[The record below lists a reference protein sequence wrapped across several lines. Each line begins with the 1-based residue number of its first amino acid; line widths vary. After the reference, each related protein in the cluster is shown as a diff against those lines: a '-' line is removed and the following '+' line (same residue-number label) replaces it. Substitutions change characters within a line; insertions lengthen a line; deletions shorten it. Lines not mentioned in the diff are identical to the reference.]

1 MYAVIVREDKNVKYF
16 SEDGFTVSVVEK
28 NYKTKQP
35 YMKPLKNG
43 CQYLVG
49 TEKEAVAL
57 IELINETLEVVGV
70 IKNDTNEYEDILQ
83 NKEDL
88 YQRNAELANTE
99 NREHKPNMTTQ
110 VYHMMYQL
118 KNKKR
123 DSTCKFITVWQD
135 NTYEV
140 HEGEPSMG
148 AQLYDDEG
156 HNKVFYYAKGSD
168 EAVRKY
174 HEMLCDL
181 KEQGYAERYS
191 SGGDM
196 KVAEAVQEYKP
207 SPRYIIGNYHV
218 KLVRESSARYKNK
231 VVQCADDA
239 ADIAWQYLQDRDR
252 ETLIVLL
259 LDSQN
264 TCIGINEVSMGSLT
278 QSVTHPRE
286 VFKPAIL
293 SNAAAIILAHNHPS
307 GKTNASK
314 SDIEITEQMVKAG
327 KILGIGVLD
336 HVIVG
341 YNTMRTSI
349 KEEGR
354 VNFD

>member
-1 MYAVIVREDKNVKYF
+1 MYAVIIREDKNVKYF

-49 TEKEAVAL
+49 TEKEAVAM
-57 IELINETLEVVGV
+57 IELINETIEVVGV

-99 NREHKPNMTTQ
+99 NREHKPNVTAQ
-110 VYHMMYQL
+110 VYHMMYQM
-118 KNKKR
+118 NKKQ
-123 DSTCKFITVWQD
+123 DNTCKFITVWQD
-135 NTYEV
+135 STYEV

-168 EAVRKY
+168 EAIRKY

-181 KEQGYAERYS
+181 KEQGYTERCS

-349 KEEGR
+349 KEGR

>member
-1 MYAVIVREDKNVKYF
+1 MYAVIIREDKNVKYF

-28 NYKTKQP
+28 NYKTQQP

-49 TEKEAVAL
+49 TEKEAVAM
-57 IELINETLEVVGV
+57 IELINETIEVVGV
-70 IKNDTNEYEDILQ
+70 IKNDTNDYGDILQ

-88 YQRNAELANTE
+88 YQRNAELAKAE
-99 NREHKPNMTTQ
+99 DREHKPNMVAQ

-118 KNKKR
+118 NKKQ
-123 DSTCKFITVWQD
+123 DNTCKFITVWD
-135 NTYEV
+135 DDTYEV
-140 HEGEPSMG
+140 REGEPQLG
-148 AQLYDDEG
+148 AQLYDE

-168 EAVRKY
+168 EAIRKY

-181 KEQGYAERYS
+181 KEQGYTERGS
-191 SGGDM
+191 SGDM

-218 KLVRESSARYKNK
+218 KLVREGCARYKSK

>member
-1 MYAVIVREDKNVKYF
+1 MYAVIIREDKNVKYF

-28 NYKTKQP
+28 NYKTQQP

-49 TEKEAVAL
+49 TEKEAVTM
-57 IELINETLEVVGV
+57 IELINETIEVVGV

-88 YQRNAELANTE
+88 YQRNVELANKE
-99 NREHKPNMTTQ
+99 GREHKPSMTAQ
-110 VYHMMYQL
+110 VCHMMYQL
-118 KNKKR
+118 NKKQG
-123 DSTCKFITVWQD
+123 STCKFITVWD
-135 NTYEV
+135 NDTYEV
-140 HEGEPSMG
+140 SEGEPQLG
-148 AQLYDDEG
+148 AQLYDE
-156 HNKVFYYAKGSD
+156 HNKVFYYAKASE
-168 EAVRKY
+168 EAVIKY
-174 HEMLCDL
+174 QEKLKDL
-181 KEQGYAERYS
+181 KEQGYQERTS
-191 SGGDM
+191 SADL

-218 KLVRESSARYKNK
+218 KLVRESSAKYKTK
-231 VVQCADDA
+231 VVPCADDA

>member
-1 MYAVIVREDKNVKYF
+1 
-16 SEDGFTVSVVEK
+16 
-28 NYKTKQP
+28 
-35 YMKPLKNG
+35 
-43 CQYLVG
+43 
-49 TEKEAVAL
+49 
-57 IELINETLEVVGV
+57 
-70 IKNDTNEYEDILQ
+70 
-83 NKEDL
+83 
-88 YQRNAELANTE
+88 
-99 NREHKPNMTTQ
+99 
-110 VYHMMYQL
+110 MMYQM
-118 KNKKR
+118 NKK

-140 HEGEPSMG
+140 CEGEPQLG
-148 AQLYDDEG
+148 AQLYDE

-181 KEQGYAERYS
+181 KEQGYAERCS
-191 SGGDM
+191 SGDM

-218 KLVRESSARYKNK
+218 KLVRESSAKYKNK

-239 ADIAWQYLQDRDR
+239 ADIAWQYLSDRDR

-264 TCIGINEVSMGSLT
+264 NCIGINEVSMGSLT

>member
-1 MYAVIVREDKNVKYF
+1 MYAVIIREDKNVKYF

-28 NYKTKQP
+28 NYKTQQP

-49 TEKEAVAL
+49 TEKEAVAM
-57 IELINETLEVVGV
+57 IELINETIEVVGV
-70 IKNDTNEYEDILQ
+70 IKNGTNEYEDILQ

-99 NREHKPNMTTQ
+99 NREHKPNMVAQ
-110 VYHMMYQL
+110 VYHMMYQM
-118 KNKKR
+118 NKKQ
-123 DSTCKFITVWQD
+123 DSTCRFITVWQD

-156 HNKVFYYAKGSD
+156 RNKVFYYAKGSD

-218 KLVRESSARYKNK
+218 KLVREGSARYKNK

-264 TCIGINEVSMGSLT
+264 NCIGINEVSMGSLT

>member
-1 MYAVIVREDKNVKYF
+1 MYAVMVREDKNVKYF

-28 NYKTKQP
+28 NYKTQQP

-49 TEKEAVAL
+49 TEKEAVAM
-57 IELINETLEVVGV
+57 IELINETIEVVGV

-88 YQRNAELANTE
+88 YQRNVELANKE
-99 NREHKPNMTTQ
+99 GREHKPNMVAQ
-110 VYHMMYQL
+110 VYHIMYQL
-118 KNKKR
+118 NKKQ
-123 DSTCKFITVWQD
+123 DSTCKFITVWD
-135 NTYEV
+135 DDTYEIC
-140 HEGEPSMG
+140 EGEPSMG
-148 AQLYDDEG
+148 AQLYDE

-181 KEQGYAERYS
+181 KEQGYAERCS
-191 SGGDM
+191 SGDM

-218 KLVRESSARYKNK
+218 KLVREGCARYKSK

>member
-1 MYAVIVREDKNVKYF
+1 MYAVIIRKDSDKVQLI
-16 SEDGFTVSVVEK
+16 EK
-28 NYKTKQP
+28 TYKTEQS
-35 YMKPLKNG
+35 YMKQLKNG
-43 CQYLVG
+43 CQYLFGSMDDATEFISFLMHTAELVSTIEMDLAKG
-49 TEKEAVAL
+49 TSNYAEHLEEAEK
-57 IELINETLEVVGV
+57 
-70 IKNDTNEYEDILQ
+70 
-83 NKEDL
+83 L
-88 YQRNAELANTE
+88 YQRNVELANTE
-99 NREHKPNMTTQ
+99 NREHKPNMTAQ
-110 VYHMMYQL
+110 VCHMMYQM
-118 KNKKR
+118 NKK

-140 HEGEPSMG
+140 CEGEPQLG
-148 AQLYDDEG
+148 AQLYDE

-181 KEQGYAERYS
+181 KEQGYAERCS

-218 KLVRESSARYKNK
+218 KLVREGSAKYKTK
-231 VVQCADDA
+231 VVQCADDV
-239 ADIAWQYLQDRDR
+239 ADIAWQYLSDRDR

-264 TCIGINEVSMGSLT
+264 NCIGINEVSMGSLT

-307 GKTNASK
+307 GNTNASK

-336 HVIVG
+336 HGIVG

>member
-1 MYAVIVREDKNVKYF
+1 MYAVIIREDKNVKYF

-28 NYKTKQP
+28 NYKTQQP

-49 TEKEAVAL
+49 TEKEAVAM
-57 IELINETLEVVGV
+57 IELINETIEVVGV

-88 YQRNAELANTE
+88 YQRNVELANKE
-99 NREHKPNMTTQ
+99 GREHKPNVVAQ
-110 VYHMMYQL
+110 VYHLMYQL
-118 KNKKR
+118 NKKQ

-168 EAVRKY
+168 EAISKY
-174 HEMLCDL
+174 NEMLCDL
-181 KEQGYAERYS
+181 KEQGYTERCS
-191 SGGDM
+191 SSDM

-327 KILGIGVLD
+327 KILGIDVLD

>member
-1 MYAVIVREDKNVKYF
+1 MYAVIIREDKNVKYF

-28 NYKTKQP
+28 NYKTQQP

-49 TEKEAVAL
+49 TEKEAVAM
-57 IELINETLEVVGV
+57 IELINETIEVVGV

-88 YQRNAELANTE
+88 YQRNVELANTE
-99 NREHKPNMTTQ
+99 NREHKPNMTAQ
-110 VYHMMYQL
+110 VYHMIYQL
-118 KNKKR
+118 NKKQVNN
-123 DSTCKFITVWQD
+123 CKFITVWD
-135 NTYEV
+135 DDTYEV
-140 HEGEPSMG
+140 CEGEPQLG
-148 AQLYDDEG
+148 AQLYDE

-181 KEQGYAERYS
+181 KEQGYTERYS

-218 KLVRESSARYKNK
+218 KLVRESSAKYKNK

-314 SDIEITEQMVKAG
+314 SDIEITEQMVKVG

>member
-1 MYAVIVREDKNVKYF
+1 MYAVIVRED
-16 SEDGFTVSVVEK
+16 SDGVQMMEK
-28 NYKTKQP
+28 TYKTEQP
-35 YMKPLKNG
+35 YMKSLKNG
-43 CQYLVG
+43 CQYLFESMDDATEFISFLMHTAELVSTIEMDLAKG
-49 TEKEAVAL
+49 TSNYAEHLEEAEK
-57 IELINETLEVVGV
+57 
-70 IKNDTNEYEDILQ
+70 
-83 NKEDL
+83 L
-88 YQRNAELANTE
+88 YQRNVELAKAE
-99 NREHKPNMTTQ
+99 NREHKPSMVAQ

-118 KNKKR
+118 NKK

-140 HEGEPSMG
+140 CEGEPQLG
-148 AQLYDDEG
+148 AQLYDE

-168 EAVRKY
+168 EAVRRY

-181 KEQGYAERYS
+181 KEQGYAERCP

-218 KLVRESSARYKNK
+218 KLVREGCAKYKSK

-239 ADIAWQYLQDRDR
+239 ADIAWQYLSDRDR

>member
-1 MYAVIVREDKNVKYF
+1 MYAVIRRKDSDKVQLI
-16 SEDGFTVSVVEK
+16 EK
-28 NYKTKQP
+28 TYKTEQP
-35 YMKPLKNG
+35 YMKQLKNG
-43 CQYLVG
+43 CQYLFESMDDATEFISFLMHTAELVSTIEMDLAKG
-49 TEKEAVAL
+49 TSNYAEHLEEAEK
-57 IELINETLEVVGV
+57 
-70 IKNDTNEYEDILQ
+70 
-83 NKEDL
+83 L
-88 YQRNAELANTE
+88 YQRNVELTNTE
-99 NREHKPNMTTQ
+99 NREHKPNMTAQ
-110 VYHMMYQL
+110 VCHMMYQM
-118 KNKKR
+118 NKK

-140 HEGEPSMG
+140 CEGEPQLG
-148 AQLYDDEG
+148 AQLYDE

-181 KEQGYAERYS
+181 KEQGYAERCS
-191 SGGDM
+191 SSGDM

-218 KLVRESSARYKNK
+218 KLVRESSAKYKTK

-239 ADIAWQYLQDRDR
+239 ADIAWQYLSDRDR

-264 TCIGINEVSMGSLT
+264 NCIGINEVSMGSLT

>member
-1 MYAVIVREDKNVKYF
+1 MYAVIVRED
-16 SEDGFTVSVVEK
+16 SDGVQMMEK
-28 NYKTKQP
+28 TYKTEQP
-35 YMKPLKNG
+35 YMKSLKNG
-43 CQYLVG
+43 CQYLFESMDDATEFISFLMHTAELVSTIEMDLAKG
-49 TEKEAVAL
+49 TSNYAEHLEEAEK
-57 IELINETLEVVGV
+57 
-70 IKNDTNEYEDILQ
+70 
-83 NKEDL
+83 L
-88 YQRNAELANTE
+88 YQRNVELAKAE
-99 NREHKPNMTTQ
+99 NREHKPSMVAQ

-118 KNKKR
+118 NKK

-140 HEGEPSMG
+140 CEGEPQLG
-148 AQLYDDEG
+148 AQLYDE

-168 EAVRKY
+168 EAVRRY

-181 KEQGYAERYS
+181 KEQGYAERCP

-218 KLVRESSARYKNK
+218 KLVREGCAKYKSK

-239 ADIAWQYLQDRDR
+239 ADIAWQYLSDRDR

-341 YNTMRTSI
+341 YNTMCTSI

>member
-1 MYAVIVREDKNVKYF
+1 MYAVIVRENENNVHM
-16 SEDGFTVSVVEK
+16 TEK
-28 NYKTKQP
+28 NYKTEQP
-35 YMKPLKNG
+35 YMKVLKNG
-43 CQYLVG
+43 CQYLFENMDDATEFISLLMHTAEVVELIKMDLARG
-49 TEKEAVAL
+49 TNTYAEHLENTEK
-57 IELINETLEVVGV
+57 
-70 IKNDTNEYEDILQ
+70 
-83 NKEDL
+83 L
-88 YQRNAELANTE
+88 YQRNAELAKAE
-99 NREHKPNMTTQ
+99 NREHKPNMTAQ
-110 VYHMMYQL
+110 VYHMMYQM
-118 KNKKR
+118 NKKQH
-123 DSTCKFITVWQD
+123 DNTCKFITVWQD

-140 HEGEPSMG
+140 CEGEPQLG
-148 AQLYDDEG
+148 AQLYDE

-168 EAVRKY
+168 EAARKY

-181 KEQGYAERYS
+181 KEQGYAERCS
-191 SGGDM
+191 SGDM

-218 KLVRESSARYKNK
+218 KLVREGSARYKNK

>member
-1 MYAVIVREDKNVKYF
+1 MYAVIIREDSDRVQMM
-16 SEDGFTVSVVEK
+16 EK
-28 NYKTKQP
+28 TYKTEQP
-35 YMKPLKNG
+35 YMKQLKNG
-43 CQYLVG
+43 CQYLFESMDDATEFISFLMYTAELVSTIEMDLAKG
-49 TEKEAVAL
+49 TSNYAEHLEEAEK
-57 IELINETLEVVGV
+57 
-70 IKNDTNEYEDILQ
+70 
-83 NKEDL
+83 L
-88 YQRNAELANTE
+88 YQRNVELANTE
-99 NREHKPNMTTQ
+99 NREHKPNMTAQ
-110 VYHMMYQL
+110 VCHMMYQM
-118 KNKKR
+118 NKK
-123 DSTCKFITVWQD
+123 DNTCKFITVWQD

-140 HEGEPSMG
+140 CEGEPQLG
-148 AQLYDDEG
+148 AQLYDE

-174 HEMLCDL
+174 HEMLCNL
-181 KEQGYAERYS
+181 KEQGYAERCP

>member
-1 MYAVIVREDKNVKYF
+1 MYAVIIREDKNVKYF

-28 NYKTKQP
+28 NYKTQQP

-49 TEKEAVAL
+49 TEKEAVTM
-57 IELINETLEVVGV
+57 IELINETIEVVGV

-88 YQRNAELANTE
+88 YQRNVELANKE
-99 NREHKPNMTTQ
+99 GREHKPNVVAQ
-110 VYHMMYQL
+110 VYHLMYQM
-118 KNKKR
+118 NKK

-140 HEGEPSMG
+140 CEGEPQLG
-148 AQLYDDEG
+148 AQLYDE

-181 KEQGYAERYS
+181 KEQGYAERCPS
-191 SGGDM
+191 SGDM

-218 KLVRESSARYKNK
+218 KLVREGCAKYKSK

-252 ETLIVLL
+252 EALIVLL

-264 TCIGINEVSMGSLT
+264 TCIGINEVSTGSLT

-293 SNAAAIILAHNHPS
+293 SNAAAIILAHNHPN

>member
-1 MYAVIVREDKNVKYF
+1 MYAVIIREDKNVKYF

-28 NYKTKQP
+28 NYKTQQP

-49 TEKEAVAL
+49 TEKEAVTM
-57 IELINETLEVVGV
+57 IELINETIEVVGV

-88 YQRNAELANTE
+88 YQRNVELANKE
-99 NREHKPNMTTQ
+99 GREHKPNVVAQ
-110 VYHMMYQL
+110 VYHLMYQM
-118 KNKKR
+118 NKK

-140 HEGEPSMG
+140 CEGEPQLG
-148 AQLYDDEG
+148 AQLYDE

-174 HEMLCDL
+174 QEMLCDL
-181 KEQGYAERYS
+181 KEQGYAERCPS
-191 SGGDM
+191 SGDM

-218 KLVRESSARYKNK
+218 KLVREGCAKYKSK

-252 ETLIVLL
+252 EALIVLL

>member
-1 MYAVIVREDKNVKYF
+1 MYAVIIREDKNVKYF

-28 NYKTKQP
+28 NYKTQQP

-49 TEKEAVAL
+49 TEKEAVTM
-57 IELINETLEVVGV
+57 IELINETIEVVGV

-88 YQRNAELANTE
+88 YQRNVELANKE
-99 NREHKPNMTTQ
+99 GREHKPNVVAQ
-110 VYHMMYQL
+110 VYHLMYQM
-118 KNKKR
+118 NKK

-140 HEGEPSMG
+140 CEGEPQLG
-148 AQLYDDEG
+148 AQLYDE
-156 HNKVFYYAKGSD
+156 HSKVFYYAKGSD

-181 KEQGYAERYS
+181 KEQGYTERCP

-218 KLVRESSARYKNK
+218 KLVREGCARYKSK

-239 ADIAWQYLQDRDR
+239 ADIAWQYLSDRDR

>member
-1 MYAVIVREDKNVKYF
+1 MYAVIIRKDSDKVQLI
-16 SEDGFTVSVVEK
+16 EK
-28 NYKTKQP
+28 TYKTEQP
-35 YMKPLKNG
+35 YMKQLKNG
-43 CQYLVG
+43 CQYLFESMDDATEFISFLMHTAELVSTIEMDLAKG
-49 TEKEAVAL
+49 TSNYAEHLEEAEK
-57 IELINETLEVVGV
+57 
-70 IKNDTNEYEDILQ
+70 
-83 NKEDL
+83 L
-88 YQRNAELANTE
+88 YQRNVELTNTE
-99 NREHKPNMTTQ
+99 NREHKPNMTAQ
-110 VYHMMYQL
+110 VCHMMYQMN
-118 KNKKR
+118 KMNKK
-123 DSTCKFITVWQD
+123 DNTCKFITVWQD

-140 HEGEPSMG
+140 CEGEPQLG
-148 AQLYDDEG
+148 AQLYDE
-156 HNKVFYYAKGSD
+156 HNKVFYYAKASE

-181 KEQGYAERYS
+181 KEQGYAERCS
-191 SGGDM
+191 SGDM

-218 KLVRESSARYKNK
+218 KLVRESSAKYKTK

-239 ADIAWQYLQDRDR
+239 ADIAWQYLSDRDR

-264 TCIGINEVSMGSLT
+264 NCIGINEVSMGSLT